1 MSTTNSKAQPRSRW
15 PWQRSFQ
22 LRITAAF
29 GSVFLLVLA
38 LLTLWIGRTV
48 FQTYLDAAEHELEV
62 EAFLA
67 ANALEDPLSGYAAEF
82 EQFRRWEEDRQHETS
97 DDNEDGDD
105 ESKNR
110 SDDSV
115 PAPALPAGAFLLPRL
130 QNVAEVYARDSGA
143 NVTILD
149 LAGVAVASSQRPPQE
164 IPNQLARPEVQSALA
179 GQEREDV
186 RGDDATGALMLFAAA
201 PIQQGSQVLGV
212 VQMSQ
217 PLDEALAGARD
228 LLLSVVLAALAA
240 LALFV
245 ALAAWLARQLVRP
258 VRDMEEAALAA
269 AAGDLTQR
277 VPVQTADELGAL
289 AAAFNHM
296 IDEVRATLERQRA
309 FVANASHELRT
320 PLTNI
325 KLRAEAVRTLGAD
338 EPALT
343 ARYVAE
349 LEGETDRMTRIANDL
364 LELSQIENGVRPAAA
379 PQAVD
384 LAQPLREAAAIMRL
398 RAEQA
403 KLTLQVA
410 VPAALP
416 LVTAHAEEIAEAV
429 INLLDNAIKYTPAGG
444 EVTLAAAATDSQ
456 IEIRVADSGPGIPAE
471 DLPYIFD
478 RFYRV
483 DKVRSRQRGQ
493 LPGVGSGAGLG
504 LSITKALVE
513 QNGGAIAA
521 AAAGDAGGMVFTI
534 KFPMTAE
541 AENLQSPISQS
552 LNLVHSD
559 GQTR

>member
-1 MSTTNSKAQPRSRW
+1 MY
-15 PWQRSFQ
+15 
-22 LRITAAF
+22 
-29 GSVFLLVLA
+29 G
-38 LLTLWIGRTV
+38 
-48 FQTYLDAAEHELEV
+48 
-62 EAFLA
+62 
-67 ANALEDPLSGYAAEF
+67 
-82 EQFRRWEEDRQHETS
+82 
-97 DDNEDGDD
+97 
-105 ESKNR
+105 
-110 SDDSV
+110 
-115 PAPALPAGAFLLPRL
+115 
-130 QNVAEVYARDSGA
+130 
-143 NVTILD
+143 
-149 LAGVAVASSQRPPQE
+149 
-164 IPNQLARPEVQSALA
+164 
-179 GQEREDV
+179 
-186 RGDDATGALMLFAAA
+186 GDDATGALMLFAAA

-416 LVTAHAEEIAEAV
+416 LVTQRTPRKIAEAV

>member
-1 MSTTNSKAQPRSRW
+1 MPNDSAHPRSRW

-29 GSVFLLVLA
+29 GGAFLLVLT

-82 EQFRRWEEDRQHETS
+82 EQFRQWEDDRKHESSGDDDDS
-97 DDNEDGDD
+97 DD
-105 ESKNR
+105 
-110 SDDSV
+110 DSA
-115 PAPALPAGAFLLPRL
+115 PAPATATGALLLPRL

-149 LAGVAVASSQRPPQE
+149 LAGAAVASSQRPPQE

-179 GQEREDV
+179 GEEREDV
-186 RGDDATGALMLFAAA
+186 RADDATGAMMLFAAA

-217 PLDEALAGARD
+217 PLDEALAGARN
-228 LLLSVVLAALAA
+228 LLFSVAMTALAA
-240 LALFV
+240 LALLV

-258 VRDMEEAALAA
+258 VRNMEAAALAA
-269 AAGDLTQR
+269 AAGDLNQR

-289 AAAFNHM
+289 ATAFNHM
-296 IDEVRATLERQRA
+296 IDEVRAMLERQRA

-325 KLRAEAVRTLGAD
+325 KLRAEAVRSLGAD
-338 EPALT
+338 EPSLA
-343 ARYVAE
+343 ARYMTE
-349 LEGETDRMTRIANDL
+349 LESETDRMTRIANDL
-364 LELSQIENGVRPAAA
+364 LQLSQIENEARTA
-379 PQAVD
+379 PPVQAVD
-384 LAQPLREAAAIMRL
+384 LAAPLREAAAIMQM

-403 KLTLQVA
+403 GLTLRVE

-416 LVTAHAEEIAEAV
+416 QVAVHAEEIAEAV
-429 INLLDNAIKYTPAGG
+429 INLLDNATKYTPAGG
-444 EVTLAAAATDSQ
+444 EVTLAAAVTGSD

-471 DLPYIFD
+471 DLPRIFD

-513 QNGGAIAA
+513 QNGGNIEALSQP
-521 AAAGDAGGMVFTI
+521 AGGMVFTI
-534 KFPMTAE
+534 K
-541 AENLQSPISQS
+541 LPIIGETS
-552 LNLVHSD
+552 N
-559 GQTR
+559 R

>member
-1 MSTTNSKAQPRSRW
+1 MSTPNPQTAARSRW

-22 LRITAAF
+22 LRITTAY

-82 EQFRRWEEDRQHETS
+82 EQFRRWEEERQHETR
-97 DDNEDGDD
+97 DDDD
-105 ESKNR
+105 ESNGESKQR
-110 SDDSV
+110 SDDSA
-115 PAPALPAGAFLLPRL
+115 PAPAAPAAALLLPRL

-186 RGDDATGALMLFAAA
+186 RADDATGALMLFAAA

-228 LLLSVVLAALAA
+228 LLFSVALAALAA

-258 VRDMEEAALAA
+258 VRNMEAAALAA

-289 AAAFNHM
+289 ATAFNHM
-296 IDEVRATLERQRA
+296 IDEVRAMLERQRA

-325 KLRAEAVRTLGAD
+325 KLRAEAVRSLGAD
-338 EPALT
+338 EPALA

-349 LEGETDRMTRIANDL
+349 LESETDRMTRIANDL
-364 LELSQIENGVRPAAA
+364 LELSQIENGARAAA
-379 PQAVD
+379 PPQPVD
-384 LAQPLREAAAIMRL
+384 LAESLREAAAIMRM
-398 RAEQA
+398 RVEQA
-403 KLTLQVA
+403 GQTLQVA
-410 VPAALP
+410 LPATLP
-416 LVTAHAEEIAEAV
+416 RAAVHAEEIAEAV
-429 INLLDNAIKYTPAGG
+429 INLLDNATKYTPAGG
-444 EVTLAAAATDSQ
+444 EVTLAAAETDSQ

-471 DLPYIFD
+471 DLPHIFD

-493 LPGVGSGAGLG
+493 LPGMGSGAGLG

-513 QNGGAIAA
+513 QNGGVIEALPQPT
-521 AAAGDAGGMVFTI
+521 GGMVFTI
-534 KFPMTAE
+534 KFPIA
-541 AENLQSPISQS
+541 ARSRQS
-552 LNLVHSD
+552 LNLLIS
-559 GQTR
+559 

>member
-1 MSTTNSKAQPRSRW
+1 MSTTDNNTSARSRW

-22 LRITAAF
+22 LRITTAY

-38 LLTLWIGRTV
+38 LLTFWIGRTV

-82 EQFRRWEEDRQHETS
+82 EQFRRWEEERQHETS
-97 DDNEDGDD
+97 DDDDDSDD
-105 ESKNR
+105 ESKQR
-110 SDDSV
+110 SDDSAL
-115 PAPALPAGAFLLPRL
+115 APAAALLLPRL

-186 RGDDATGALMLFAAA
+186 REDDATGALMLFAAA

-228 LLLSVVLAALAA
+228 LLFSVTLAALAA

-258 VRDMEEAALAA
+258 VRNMEAAALAA

-289 AAAFNHM
+289 ATAFNHM
-296 IDEVRATLERQRA
+296 IDEVRAMLERQRA

-325 KLRAEAVRTLGAD
+325 KLRAEAVRSLGAD
-338 EPALT
+338 EPALA
-343 ARYVAE
+343 ARFVAE
-349 LEGETDRMTRIANDL
+349 LESETDRMTRIANDL
-364 LELSQIENGVRPAAA
+364 LELSQIENGARAATP

-384 LAQPLREAAAIMRL
+384 LTESLREAAAIMRM
-398 RAEQA
+398 RVEQA
-403 KLTLQVA
+403 GLTLQVA
-410 VPAALP
+410 VPTTLP
-416 LVTAHAEEIAEAV
+416 QVTVHAEEIVEAV
-429 INLLDNAIKYTPAGG
+429 INLLDNATKYTPAGG
-444 EVTLAAAATDSQ
+444 EVTLAAAGTDSHL
-456 IEIRVADSGPGIPAE
+456 EVRVADNGPGIPAE
-471 DLPYIFD
+471 DLPHIFD

-493 LPGVGSGAGLG
+493 LPGMGSGAGLG

-513 QNGGAIAA
+513 QNGGAIEALPQPT
-521 AAAGDAGGMVFTI
+521 GGMVFTI
-534 KFPMTAE
+534 KFPTCS
-541 AENLQSPISQS
+541 QKQTIS
-552 LNLVHSD
+552 
-559 GQTR
+559 